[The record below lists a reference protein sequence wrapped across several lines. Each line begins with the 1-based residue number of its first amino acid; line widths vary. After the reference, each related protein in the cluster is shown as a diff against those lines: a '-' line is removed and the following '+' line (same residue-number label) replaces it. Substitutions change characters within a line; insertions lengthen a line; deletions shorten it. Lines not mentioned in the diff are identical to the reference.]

1 MGFDVAHLSTF
12 PHGGAGMA
20 ATSIHQGL
28 LQAGVTSRFYYLD
41 NQSARALD
49 ASFMPL
55 QRLMAQQG
63 ASEVPWY
70 LPWEAHT
77 RKRRQRQR
85 AREVCRHYE
94 LHLRDND
101 RQTEVFSQ
109 PELVHET
116 PVARAGFPHQ
126 LLHLHWTAFALDWP
140 SFFRSLPRR
149 LPIVWTLHDQNPY
162 TGGCHFTTGCERFRT
177 GCGQCPQLLAPGP
190 HDLSRHA
197 FAVKQA
203 LLTGRELHVVAPSR
217 WMLTEA
223 QKSPIFRGA
232 KSFTQ
237 IPYGLDVA
245 ALEPEPGR
253 AAFRGQR
260 LLPTILFGA
269 EDLKNARKGVQY
281 ALEGINHLV
290 RLVSQSDSVQTPAG
304 QVEPGHDLSSG
315 DRSTT
320 DRSRPGGAGPGRGD
334 SGVSGRGP
342 AGKRLRLWTFGKA
355 LPDDLL
361 ERLDPAIEVKQWGFV
376 SDRRL
381 QGQLYRAADVFWL
394 PSLEDN
400 QPQTALEAMGCGTP
414 VVGFDVGGVPEIV
427 RHQQTGLIV
436 PARDSAGLARA
447 TWALL
452 RDRRLRL
459 RLSAAGR
466 QMVRQEYSPERQ
478 SRGYLDLYDRI
489 LGGVPERQ
497 SSPAPLQPAADR

>member
-1 MGFDVAHLSTF
+1 
-12 PHGGAGMA
+12 MA

-28 LQAGVTSRFYYLD
+28 LQAGVSSRFYYLD
-41 NQSARALD
+41 NQSSRTLD
-49 ASFMPL
+49 ATFMPL
-55 QRLMAQQG
+55 QRLVAEQP

-77 RKRRQRQR
+77 RKRHQRQR
-85 AREVCRHYE
+85 AREVCRYHE

-116 PVARAGFPHQ
+116 HVARADFSHQ

-203 LLTGRELHVVAPSR
+203 VLTGRELHVVAPSR

-232 KSFTQ
+232 KSLTQ

-245 ALEPEPGR
+245 ALEPEAGR
-253 AAFRGQR
+253 EAFRGQR

-281 ALEGINHLV
+281 AIEGINHLV
-290 RLVSQSDSVQTPAG
+290 RLVSQTDSGQTPAG
-304 QVEPGHDLSSG
+304 DVGPGQELSSG
-315 DRSTT
+315 DSSNLRGS
-320 DRSRPGGAGPGRGD
+320 GPGRGAG
-334 SGVSGRGP
+334 GVPGRGP
-342 AGKRLRLWTFGKA
+342 ASKRLRLWTFGKA
-355 LPDDLL
+355 LPDELL

-414 VVGFDVGGVPEIV
+414 VVGFDVGGVPEMV

-436 PARDSAGLARA
+436 PSRDSAGLARA
-447 TWALL
+447 TWELL
-452 RDRRLRL
+452 QDRRLRQ

-478 SRGYLDLYDRI
+478 SRGYLELYARLLGAVPDRK
-489 LGGVPERQ
+489 

>member
-1 MGFDVAHLSTF
+1 
-12 PHGGAGMA
+12 MA

-28 LQAGVTSRFYYLD
+28 LQAGVISRFYYLD
-41 NQSARALD
+41 NQSSRTLD
-49 ASFMPL
+49 ATFMPL
-55 QRLMAQQG
+55 PRLVAEQP

-116 PVARAGFPHQ
+116 HVARPNFPHQ

-162 TGGCHFTTGCERFRT
+162 TGGCHFTTGCERFRA

-203 LLTGRELHVVAPSR
+203 MLTGRELHVVAPSR

-237 IPYGLDVA
+237 IPYGLDVS
-245 ALEPEPGR
+245 ALEPEAGR
-253 AAFRGQR
+253 EVFRGQR

-281 ALEGINHLV
+281 AIEGINHLV
-290 RLVSQSDSVQTPAG
+290 HLVSQSDSVETPADIVG
-304 QVEPGHDLSSG
+304 LGHGFSG
-315 DRSTT
+315 GA
-320 DRSRPGGAGPGRGD
+320 RSRSGSSGPGRGAPD
-334 SGVSGRGP
+334 VSGRGP

-355 LPDDLL
+355 LPDELVQ
-361 ERLDPAIEVKQWGFV
+361 RLDPAIEVKQWGFV

-400 QPQTALEAMGCGTP
+400 QPQTALESMGCGTP

-427 RHQQTGLIV
+427 RHQQTGLIAS
-436 PARDSAGLARA
+436 ARDSAGLARA
-447 TWALL
+447 TWEVLQ
-452 RDRRLRL
+452 DRRLRQ

-478 SRGYLDLYDRI
+478 SRGYLDLYDRL
-489 LGGVPERQ
+489 LGGVPERK
-497 SSPAPLQPAADR
+497 SSPAPLQPTADR